1 MSGMGT
7 AWSSNISHRDSR
19 EYHQNE
25 LLKTQTTILLGSH
38 LRVLGAGH
46 APLLALLL
54 LAQQTAASG
63 RGGRPSG
70 AGSGATP
77 SAGHH

>member
-7 AWSSNISHRDSR
+7 AWGINISHRYSK
-19 EYHQNE
+19 EYHQND
-25 LLKTQTTILLGSH
+25 LLLSRSH
-38 LRVLGAGH
+38 LWVLGAGH

-63 RGGRPSG
+63 RGGRPSC

-77 SAGHH
+77 SPGHH